1 MRVRT
6 NLTREE
12 RKQRANLIAAVVFWV
27 LVLVVCVVVGVVR

>member
-12 RKQRANLIAAVVFWV
+12 RKQRANFIAAVVFWV